1 MGEIGGALLI
11 DSCYVVCTMRIVIL
25 MGGSGSRFSAV
36 GYLKPKPLLRV
47 DGKTMIEH
55 VISMY
60 PGNHEFIF
68 VCSTSFAD
76 DRTLRAVT
84 KKLPNSRIIMI
95 PPHKLGPVHSLSFI
109 WGRLPVDEP
118 VLVSYCDFN
127 ASWNFSDFEKKVRAR
142 GIDGAVPCYTGFHP
156 HLLHKKKYAGVLADR
171 KGTMR
176 KIQEKHCFTKNPED
190 SFHSAGNY
198 YFSKVGEMKHCGETL
213 LAGGDTINGEH
224 YMSMIY
230 YHYLK
235 DGKHILVYPVEHF
248 LQWGT
253 PEDLEEYAAWSLLLN
268 GVGKGTTDIPAQ
280 RRKHV
285 IIPHEDRSRAY
296 KRSLAYWRAYFNK

>member
-1 MGEIGGALLI
+1 
-11 DSCYVVCTMRIVIL
+11 MRIVIL

-47 DGKTMIEH
+47 DGKAMIEH

-68 VCSTSFAD
+68 VCSKLFVG
-76 DRTLRAVT
+76 DRTLRTVR
-84 KKLPNSRIIMI
+84 KKLPGSRVITI

-109 WGRLPVDEP
+109 WDTLPADEP

-127 ASWNFSDFEKKVRAR
+127 ANWNFSDFEKRVQTSGVA
-142 GIDGAVPCYTGFHP
+142 GAVPCYTGCHP

-198 YFSKVGEMKHCGETL
+198 YFSKAGEMKRYGEAL
-213 LAGGDTINGEH
+213 IASGDTVNGEH
-224 YMSMIY
+224 YLSMIY
-230 YHYLK
+230 YHYLA
-235 DGKHILVYPVEHF
+235 DGKRILVYPMEHF

-253 PEDLEEYAAWSLLLN
+253 PEDLEEYEAWSLLLN
-268 GVGKGTTDIPAQ
+268 GIHKGVTDIPAK

-285 IIPHEDRSRAY
+285 IIPHKDRSRAY
-296 KRSLAYWRAYFNK
+296 KQSIEYWRRYFSR